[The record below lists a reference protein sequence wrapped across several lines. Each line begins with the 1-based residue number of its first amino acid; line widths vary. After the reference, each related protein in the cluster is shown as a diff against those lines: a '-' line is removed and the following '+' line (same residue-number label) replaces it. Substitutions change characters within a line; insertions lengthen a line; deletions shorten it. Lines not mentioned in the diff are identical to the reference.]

1 VTLPFALRTRG
12 SGLASIVL
20 AIACG
25 STPQPTEPA
34 STPTP
39 TLVPKTAPELATL
52 HVEVGGCEGGE
63 RAAST
68 CVVRRPQKLS
78 VWVAGEVAP
87 RLALD
92 GTPVS
97 AVATAQVEGGWRNVV
112 EVPEG
117 VRTLQVERDGAASW
131 SLALREAPP
140 TPTLDRI
147 IEALPDQNSTGRS
160 PELKRALAEIER
172 VLPAMSGF
180 ERVATLRLATVL
192 AWDSGGDPIA
202 YGRRAVAAAME
213 HDDATVVVTN
223 TNLLVHMLVQGGE
236 EAELVLD
243 SQRMYAANAIDAVV
257 RVRALYD
264 VGFDAL
270 LLDEVG
276 RGLDALEESEL
287 LARRLGLRNE
297 ELNALSSRAFYL
309 AAYGRQAELASTAE
323 RMLERLAP
331 AKDTS
336 CMDASLLVNLAS
348 SLVSAGSIEER
359 GVDREKLLRRAID
372 AFEAESGACEVG
384 DNADLQRQ
392 HLMVRTIY
400 VDDAVARGAW
410 AEVEAR
416 LRWFDGKKV
425 PASVRPGLDLDR
437 AELAFARS
445 DLARATRL
453 LDSLPKKTTDRI
465 ADWRAALLRGRIERA
480 LGRRD
485 AALASYLAAE
495 ALLDAMV
502 DDLRADQGREGIG
515 VGRNAG
521 AAAAI
526 ELLAEAGRPAEAA
539 IVARRSRARALRP
552 VGRVARLAELDDARR
567 SEWGDAFGRYQAIR
581 DRLTSELTGA
591 WSLATDERERVLRG
605 HAALR
610 EEMRAHHGRAFA
622 VLDHAVAGEERL
634 GSPRPGELWLI
645 FHPAPRGWFVI
656 GSGPAATRI
665 VTVGAL
671 TDFVDDV
678 ALGAALLEPFAAEI
692 ADAEV
697 VEILA
702 MGSTLDIP
710 FHELPLGDATL
721 LDRVAVAWSLD
732 AGTRAPRS
740 PGTSALV
747 VADPASRREGIAAL
761 PRSRDEGRVAAEAL
775 TKQGIAVE
783 LLVGDGATA
792 PAILERFPHI
802 DWFHYAGHG
811 IAGGAT
817 GWDSAMP
824 LAGEAELGVRD
835 VLGSSVPRA
844 VVLSGCSTAA
854 VFPATSAGGVSLATA
869 FVLAGSDAVIGST
882 RDVQDEE
889 ALDMAAALYRTP
901 HTATAAQRFRTAVLD
916 GRARMRG
923 WTRDLRLWMP

>member
-1 VTLPFALRTRG
+1 MTLPFALCTRG

-25 STPQPTEPA
+25 STPLPTEPE

-39 TLVPKTAPELATL
+39 TLAPKIAPDLATL

-63 RAAST
+63 RTAST

-78 VWVAGEVAP
+78 VWVAGEMAP

-287 LARRLGLRNE
+287 LARRLGLRDE
-297 ELNALSSRAFYL
+297 ELSALSMRTFHL
-309 AAYGRQAELASTAE
+309 AAYGREAE
-323 RMLERLAP
+323 RAAATERLLQRLDAT
-331 AKDTS
+331 KGTS
-336 CMDASLLVNLAS
+336 CLDANMLLNVTSA
-348 SLVSAGSIEER
+348 LVFAPGSDA
-359 GVDREKLLRRAID
+359 VDHDPLLRRALD
-372 AFEAESGACEVG
+372 AFEAEGACEVG
-384 DNADLQRQ
+384 DNADLRRE
-392 HLMVRTIY
+392 HFMVRTNY
-400 VDDAVARGAW
+400 VDGAVARGDW
-410 AEVEAR
+410 DQVEAR
-416 LRWFDGKKV
+416 LRWFDGREIPEAAR
-425 PASVRPGLDLDR
+425 PAIDLDR

-445 DLARATRL
+445 DLPRATRL
-453 LDSLPKKTTDRI
+453 LDGIPKKTTDRV
-465 ADWRAALLRGRIERA
+465 ADWRAAILRGRIEHA
-480 LGRRD
+480 AGRR
-485 AALASYLAAE
+485 AAAIAAYVAAE
-495 ALLDAMV
+495 AVLDAMV
-502 DDLRADQGREGIG
+502 DDLHADQGREGIG
-515 VGRNAG
+515 LGRHAG

-526 ELLAEAGRPAEAA
+526 ELLVEAGKPVEAA
-539 IVARRSRARALRP
+539 SVARRSRVRALRP

-567 SEWGDAFGRYQAIR
+567 AEWGEALGRYQAVR
-581 DRLTSELTGA
+581 DRLTDELTGA
-591 WSLATDERERVLRG
+591 WSLATEERERVLRG

-610 EEMRAHHGRAFA
+610 QEMHAHHRRAFA
-622 VLDHAVAGEERL
+622 VLDQPGAHGDRL
-634 GSPRPGELWLI
+634 GAPPPGELWLI
-645 FHPAPRGWFVI
+645 FHPAPTGWFVI
-656 GSGPAATRI
+656 GSSAMATRVVRI
-665 VTVGAL
+665 AAL
-671 TDFVDDV
+671 ADAADDA
-678 ALGAALLEPFAAEI
+678 ALGAALLEPFAVEI
-692 ADAEV
+692 ADADV

-732 AGTRAPRS
+732 AGTRPPRPS
-740 PGTSALV
+740 ATSALV
-747 VADPASRREGIAAL
+747 VADPASRREGIGAL
-761 PRSRDEGRVAAEAL
+761 PRSRDEGRLVADAL
-775 TKQGIAVE
+775 SKQGVAVE

-792 PAILERFPHI
+792 PAILQRFAHV

-811 IAGGAT
+811 IAAGAT

-824 LAGEAELGVRD
+824 LAGEAELAVRD
-835 VLGSSVPRA
+835 VLSSAVPRV

-854 VFPATSAGGVSLATA
+854 VFPSTSTGGVSLATA

-882 RDVQDEE
+882 RDVHDAE